1 MKILI
6 ILATLFASAFA
17 DQTIQWAIPPSTSFV
32 RASPRESIIFSFKP
46 PHNLYLMADEQH
58 FTSCDFTDAVA
69 LGIDGPVT
77 FTVPVDANNTS
88 YYFGCS
94 VTGHCQ
100 AGMKAEVT
108 TNPAEM
114 PPTSSAS
121 ATSKTINFILGLV
134 LAPFA
139 LFL

>member
-1 MKILI
+1 MKILV
-6 ILATLFASAFA
+6 ILGMLLASATA
-17 DQTIQWAIPPSTSFV
+17 DQTIQWTIPPSTSFV
-32 RASPRESIIFSFKP
+32 RASPRESIIFSFNP

-58 FTSCDFTDAVA
+58 FTSCDFTNAVA
-69 LGIDGPVT
+69 LGTDGPVT

-94 VTGHCQ
+94 VAGHCQ

-121 ATSKTINFILGLV
+121 STGVSVLLGLL

-139 LFL
+139 FLF

>member
-1 MKILI
+1 MKL
-6 ILATLFASAFA
+6 LLLFGMLLGSVFA
-17 DQTIQWAIPPSTSFV
+17 DQTIQWTIPPSTSFV
-32 RASPRESIIFSFKP
+32 RASPSDSIIFEFKP
-46 PHNLYLMADEQH
+46 PHNLYLFTDEQH
-58 FTSCDFTDAVA
+58 FTSCDFTNAVA
-69 LGIDGPVT
+69 LGTNSPVT

-114 PPTSSAS
+114 PPTSSA
-121 ATSKTINFILGLV
+121 TSKTINFMLGLV